1 MITHVALGKKNLQ
14 YVSQAL
20 VSENDAGGKL
30 YLFYL
35 KMSEK

>member
-1 MITHVALGKKNLQ
+1 MINHVALGKKNLQ

-30 YLFYL
+30 FIYFI
-35 KMSEK
+35 